1 MHWDVCSL
9 NKINNHYNMR
19 TAGSFYPRLPLP
31 PLWILSVEN
40 QTPSLLPPRSSTVI
54 LQTPAPWDPCAG
66 NQTAVQTIPG
76 RNKGCTEVG
85 GWAGNEEA
93 RASLG
98 ALLPRPCIGMEMI
111 SPYWL
116 LPFFT
121 CMSQEGGFALLVLM
135 FFFVQGLG
143 VYWRKVIPTM
153 SLWSDCIGIWEAHA
167 W

>member
-19 TAGSFYPRLPLP
+19 TAGSFYPRP
-31 PLWILSVEN
+31 PSFRFEFSLWKIRHH
-40 QTPSLLPPRSSTVI
+40 PCCLLGAALWSCRLLHHGT
-54 LQTPAPWDPCAG
+54 PCAG
-66 NQTAVQTIPG
+66 NQTAVQTISG

-85 GWAGNEEA
+85 GWSGTEQA

-116 LPFFT
+116 LPFFM
-121 CMSQEGGFALLVLM
+121 CMSQEGIFTLLMLM
-135 FFFVQGLG
+135 FLFAQGLG
-143 VYWRKVIPTM
+143 VYWRKMIPRM
-153 SLWSDCIGIWEAHA
+153 SLWCDWIGISKAHA